1 MNAGD
6 DCCSSFKPRYKPPF
20 VSFAFQRK
28 EYGITGPIIF
38 NDELKRTHFTLD
50 IIELF
55 KTNQLFKKIGI
66 WDPNNGI
73 NYTRTQTEVQQEREL
88 LLQNK
93 HFIVASRLGKPFLHE
108 V

>member
-1 MNAGD
+1 M
-6 DCCSSFKPRYKPPF
+6 
-20 VSFAFQRK
+20 
-28 EYGITGPIIF
+28 
-38 NDELKRTHFTLD
+38 D